1 LLKEDQLVRIVLYGI
16 NKISNFEIN
25 AIKMEIATQKKEIID
40 WILSLED
47 QTVLNEIESLK
58 RQVNF
63 DFDEEFKKGLTVEE
77 FRKRTTEFI
86 KSLPWKK

>member
-1 LLKEDQLVRIVLYGI
+1 
-16 NKISNFEIN
+16 
-25 AIKMEIATQKKEIID
+25 MEIATQKKEIID
-40 WILSLED
+40 WILAIED
-47 QTVLNEIESLK
+47 QEVLNEIEMLK
-58 RQVNF
+58 TQSRF